1 VKAKEKTKMEILLP
15 LLILTGAVLSGL
27 LTAST
32 ADYYIELDSTFSE
45 GLSQLG
51 HSAMLAALLAGGYG
65 GIFAY
70 VAVLN
75 AATGLW
81 LHAVVMSIVC
91 CLLIPI
97 LFFAVCT
104 LHWAVKKSDSR
115 G

>member
-1 VKAKEKTKMEILLP
+1 MEILLP

-32 ADYYIELDSTFSE
+32 ADYYIELDSTSSE
-45 GLSQLG
+45 RLFLLG
-51 HSAMLAALLAGGYG
+51 RFAMLAALLSGGYG

-81 LHAVVMSIVC
+81 LHAALMSIVC
-91 CLLIPI
+91 CLLLPI
-97 LFFAVCT
+97 LF
-104 LHWAVKKSDSR
+104 L
-115 G
+115 